1 MKEKKIERMKEGNGR
16 GGNEKRKVQ
25 TNPQSFLWLLA
36 VLSSFFHS
44 DPLHH
49 DDVGDGGHVSDV
61 SDQKAMFCVDDDD
74 EQVNVCDGS
83 SDDDDDHVF
92 DDAYY
97 DADDEHPTQEEEWRK
112 EEKLE

>member
-1 MKEKKIERMKEGNGR
+1 M
-16 GGNEKRKVQ
+16 
-25 TNPQSFLWLLA
+25 LL
-36 VLSSFFHS
+36 SFFHP

-49 DDVGDGGHVSDV
+49 DDDVGDSGHVSDV
-61 SDQKAMFCVDDDD
+61 SDQKAMFYVGDDD

-92 DDAYY
+92 DDAYH

-112 EEKLE
+112 EEKLEEVNEAVKRKVRSKCWVHLDVE